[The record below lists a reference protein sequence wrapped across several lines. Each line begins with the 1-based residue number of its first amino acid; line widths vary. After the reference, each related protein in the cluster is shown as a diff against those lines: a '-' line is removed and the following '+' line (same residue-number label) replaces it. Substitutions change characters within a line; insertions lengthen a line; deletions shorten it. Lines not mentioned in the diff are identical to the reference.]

1 MMMLTRIVCL
11 FLLLMAAPVGAQD
24 VFVDGLPDVPIMA
37 GLSEDTQ
44 ARLEFDKEEGRIVEV
59 VLRGTVSPADVMSF
73 YRSSLPALG
82 WVIEQAE
89 DDRLRLNRGR
99 ENLTVHADRH
109 GRVAIVTL
117 SLSPR

>member
-11 FLLLMAAPVGAQD
+11 FVMFMVAPVHAQD
-24 VFVDGLPDVPIMA
+24 VFVNGLPDVPIMD
-37 GLSEDTQ
+37 GLSEDID

-59 VLRGTVSPADVMSF
+59 VLRGTVSPLAVMVF
-73 YRSSLPALG
+73 YRSTLPALG
-82 WVIEQAE
+82 WVI
-89 DDRLRLNRGR
+89 DHTDGDRLRLTRGH